1 MSCSGHWLT
10 PQLSLAT
17 EARREL
23 DRRRA
28 VKLSHHELQVLA
40 DQLIVDWYTHRE
52 LVNRLLAK
60 VQELEVRL
68 VLADPKPSDSES
80 WREYLEMAEELL
92 GGNPS

>member
-1 MSCSGHWLT
+1 MDGSRHWLT
-10 PQLSLAT
+10 PQLSLLK
-17 EARREL
+17 EAKREL
-23 DRRRA
+23 DRRNA
-28 VKLSHHELQVLA
+28 VKLSHHELQMVA
-40 DQLIVDWYTHRE
+40 DKLIVDWYTHRE

-68 VLADPKPSDSES
+68 VLADANPSDADN